1 MSPPRDAA
9 AACPLNSID
18 RQQVETQRK
27 SVRQSSDRPAG
38 WGTTSPLWSCQRKGS
53 TDKLLSVEDSKTQI
67 SLKWTKTRSFFCIST
82 TFFLYSI
89 LHWIS
94 RQTHK
99 RHLWFFFYP
108 KFFNCNPSWDFN
120 SKTLH
125 IQLAKPSISV
135 HWGGDTPSPPPCT
148 NTKSRPVTSS
158 ASSTASTHIWCV
170 PNLYLTDRGFIQ
182 LQLII

>member
-9 AACPLNSID
+9 AVCPLNFID

-38 WGTTSPLWSCQRKGS
+38 NERDPPTSCWVSKIVKPKYHCSDRR
-53 TDKLLSVEDSKTQI
+53 EDEE
-67 SLKWTKTRSFFCIST
+67 LCCIST

-89 LHWIS
+89 SHWIS
-94 RQTHK
+94 RQTTNDICD
-99 RHLWFFFYP
+99 LFFFYP
-108 KFFNCNPSWDFN
+108 KFFNRNPSWDFN

-135 HWGGDTPSPPPCT
+135 HCGGDTPSPPPCT
-148 NTKSRPVTSS
+148 NRKSRPVTSS

-170 PNLYLTDRGFIQ
+170 PNLTDRDRGCIQ
-182 LQLII
+182 LQLIM

>member
-89 LHWIS
+89 SHWIS
-94 RQTHK
+94 RQTTNDICD
-99 RHLWFFFYP
+99 FFFIPSFSIAIQAETLIPKPCTSNLPNRPYP
-108 KFFNCNPSWDFN
+108 CIGVETHRAHPLAPIRS
-120 SKTLH
+120 LGLLPA
-125 IQLAKPSISV
+125 QLAQLLAHISDV
-135 HWGGDTPSPPPCT
+135 C
-148 NTKSRPVTSS
+148 RIC
-158 ASSTASTHIWCV
+158 IWQTEALSNS
-170 PNLYLTDRGFIQ
+170 NL
-182 LQLII
+182 